1 MTTNNPI
8 LQLRDVAVAYD
19 GTEVLQQASLS
30 VLKNDF
36 LGIIG
41 PNGGGKTT
49 LVKVMLGLLPPARG
63 EVRYFRDHDEV
74 ESLRMGYLPQYSTFD
89 TKFPISVNEVILSGL
104 LTNRR
109 GICCYSRVD
118 RERADE
124 LLSLLHLTSEA
135 RRSIGELSGGQ
146 RQRALIG
153 RALICEPEVLILDE
167 PSTYIDQEH
176 QEQLY
181 ELLADINRRCAVVLV
196 SHDIGTVLRNVRNI
210 VCVNRSVHYHPA
222 DEVNEELLKE
232 SFGCPFQLVA
242 HGHVPHRVLGEHTS

>member
-1 MTTNNPI
+1 MTTNSPI
-8 LQLRDVAVAYD
+8 LQLRDVAVEYD

-109 GICCYSRVD
+109 GICRYSRVD

-124 LLSLLHLTSEA
+124 LLSLLH
-135 RRSIGELSGGQ
+135 
-146 RQRALIG
+146 
-153 RALICEPEVLILDE
+153 
-167 PSTYIDQEH
+167 
-176 QEQLY
+176 
-181 ELLADINRRCAVVLV
+181 
-196 SHDIGTVLRNVRNI
+196 
-210 VCVNRSVHYHPA
+210 
-222 DEVNEELLKE
+222 
-232 SFGCPFQLVA
+232 
-242 HGHVPHRVLGEHTS
+242 

>member
-1 MTTNNPI
+1 M
-8 LQLRDVAVAYD
+8 
-19 GTEVLQQASLS
+19 
-30 VLKNDF
+30 
-36 LGIIG
+36 
-41 PNGGGKTT
+41 
-49 LVKVMLGLLPPARG
+49 
-63 EVRYFRDHDEV
+63 
-74 ESLRMGYLPQYSTFD
+74 
-89 TKFPISVNEVILSGL
+89 
-104 LTNRR
+104 
-109 GICCYSRVD
+109 
-118 RERADE
+118 RERADD

-242 HGHVPHRVLGEHTS
+242 HGHVPHRVLGEHT